1 MQSFQKTLIKSDK
14 WQWYNRGKIIIKHA
28 ERATE
33 LICLCI
39 FPSVSFFFFYDSA
52 LMHSVTFTSGVLHW
66 TRVTVSDI
74 YVPPRK
80 IWVDACSPKQSLDPL
95 FFFSL
100 HLHESKA
107 WFMEA
112 IRSIGCKNPLTSTQ
126 VILFVVRM
134 WLKHHLLSLKSR
146 YRGRLG
152 PEPVFSERFCPRK
165 KKIKKRVKSL
175 PTFKP
180 LRD

>member
-1 MQSFQKTLIKSDK
+1 MQRGQLSWFVFVFFPLSVFFSFMTQL
-14 WQWYNRGKIIIKHA
+14 W
-28 ERATE
+28 
-33 LICLCI
+33 CI
-39 FPSVSFFFFYDSA
+39 
-52 LMHSVTFTSGVLHW
+52 
-66 TRVTVSDI
+66 
-74 YVPPRK
+74 
-80 IWVDACSPKQSLDPL
+80 QSLSLLECFIGPAL
-95 FFFSL
+95 LWVTSTFHLGKSESTHAAPNKVSTLFFFFSL

-165 KKIKKRVKSL
+165 KKKKN
-175 PTFKP
+175 
-180 LRD
+180 